1 MAAGDEL
8 EAGMG
13 DAFAGGVCDVG
24 TAESDFGRSG
34 TVVIALSGFNR

>member
-13 DAFAGGVCDVG
+13 DAFVGGVCDVG